1 LAAIRKMNRILH
13 FIILF
18 ILYGCNDPSYEITQ
32 EGIKRDKPIKDGFD
46 LIEIF
51 VTEFN
56 EEGRPLKY
64 TDGESL
70 FCGPTKEFSGH
81 LGESLYNEKEK
92 SRISE
97 NRKIMDTIMTLNGN
111 SLGGEGHDKR
121 IMEYINSQNIIDSI
135 INENF
140 PFQAQRKIKFFE
152 KSENY
157 KWVFTTEKLENFK
170 FYDYSRNVFDK
181 LPVDLKKNQWYLL
194 NFSNASNIIDKV
206 FFKIMENGEIE
217 QYDYY
222 KVIMGV

>member
-1 LAAIRKMNRILH
+1 MNIRILY
-13 FIILF
+13 FIIFL
-18 ILYGCNDPSYEITQ
+18 ILCGCNDPSYEISQ
-32 EGIKRDKPIKDGFD
+32 DGIKRDKPIQDGFD

-56 EEGRPLKY
+56 EEGRPIEY
-64 TDGESL
+64 TDGESV
-70 FCGPTKEFSGH
+70 FCGPTKGFSGY
-81 LGESLYNEKEK
+81 LGENVYNQNEKNL
-92 SRISE
+92 ISE
-97 NRKIMDTIMTLNGN
+97 NCKKMDTIMTLNGN

-121 IMEYINSQNIIDSI
+121 IMEYIDSQNIIDSI
-135 INENF
+135 VNENF
-140 PFQAQRKIKFFE
+140 PFKAQRKIKFFK

-157 KWVFTTEKLENFK
+157 KWVYTTEKLENLK

-181 LPVDLKKNQWYLL
+181 LPIDLKKNQWYLL

-206 FFKIMENGEIE
+206 FFKIKESGEIE